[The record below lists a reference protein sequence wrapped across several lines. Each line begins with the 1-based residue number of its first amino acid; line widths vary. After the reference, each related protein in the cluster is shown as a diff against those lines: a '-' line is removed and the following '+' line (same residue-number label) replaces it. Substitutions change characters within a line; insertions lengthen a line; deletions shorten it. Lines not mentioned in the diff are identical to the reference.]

1 MENEFLDFVILN
13 LKAEVKTCEAKL
25 KVEES
30 GNKIAFLQGFCSGF
44 KRLEKILNSLIIE
57 INVLDY
63 PENMFY
69 WDSEQKKYHL
79 GEEKL
84 SYSDLVH
91 LNALVY
97 DFIDFYDDKIK
108 KFVDEEIEECKN
120 LLFFNSE
127 KGRDIFFYHGVYQAI
142 IAPIEYAN
150 AIIEAYNIETDLR
163 KDNLFNEDE
172 E

>member
-1 MENEFLDFVILN
+1 
-13 LKAEVKTCEAKL
+13 
-25 KVEES
+25 
-30 GNKIAFLQGFCSGF
+30 
-44 KRLEKILNSLIIE
+44 
-57 INVLDY
+57 
-63 PENMFY
+63 MFY

-127 KGRDIFFYHGVYQAI
+127 KGKIFSFITAFIRQLSPLLNTQMQLLKRI
-142 IAPIEYAN
+142 
-150 AIIEAYNIETDLR
+150 T
-163 KDNLFNEDE
+163 
-172 E
+172 

>member
-1 MENEFLDFVILN
+1 MENEFLDFVISN
-13 LKAEVKTCEAKL
+13 LKAQVKTYEALL

-44 KRLEKILNSLIIE
+44 KRLEKILNGITTLENIS
-57 INVLDY
+57 DC
-63 PENMFY
+63 PKNMFSY
-69 WDSEQKKYHL
+69 YSLEKKYHL
-79 GEEKL
+79 VEDKL

-120 LLFFNSE
+120 LLFFSSE

-163 KDNLFNEDE
+163 KKNLFNEDE

>member
-1 MENEFLDFVILN
+1 MENEFLDFVISN
-13 LKAEVKTCEAKL
+13 LKAQVKTDEALL

-44 KRLEKILNSLIIE
+44 KRLEKILNGITTLENIS
-57 INVLDY
+57 DC
-63 PENMFY
+63 PENMFFY
-69 WDSEQKKYHL
+69 DSLEKKYYL
-79 GEEKL
+79 VEDKL

-91 LNALVY
+91 LNALIY

-120 LLFFNSE
+120 LLFFSSE

-172 E
+172 

>member
-1 MENEFLDFVILN
+1 MENEFLDFIISN
-13 LKAEVKTCEAKL
+13 LKAQVKTDEALL
-25 KVEES
+25 KFEES

-44 KRLEKILNSLIIE
+44 KRLSKILNGITTLENIS
-57 INVLDY
+57 DC
-63 PENMFY
+63 PENVFY

-84 SYSDLVH
+84 SYLDLVH
-91 LNALVY
+91 LNVLVY

-108 KFVDEEIEECKN
+108 KLVDEEIEECKN

-150 AIIEAYNIETDLR
+150 AIIEEYNIETELR
-163 KDNLFNEDE
+163 KENLFSEDE

>member
-1 MENEFLDFVILN
+1 M
-13 LKAEVKTCEAKL
+13 
-25 KVEES
+25 
-30 GNKIAFLQGFCSGF
+30 
-44 KRLEKILNSLIIE
+44 
-57 INVLDY
+57 
-63 PENMFY
+63 
-69 WDSEQKKYHL
+69 
-79 GEEKL
+79 
-84 SYSDLVH
+84 VH

-97 DFIDFYDDKIK
+97 DFIYFYDDKIK

-120 LLFFNSE
+120 LLFFSSE

-172 E
+172 

>member
-1 MENEFLDFVILN
+1 MENEFLDFVIFN

-44 KRLEKILNSLIIE
+44 KRLEKILNSLSIE
-57 INVLDY
+57 INVSDC
-63 PENMFY
+63 PKNMFY

-150 AIIEAYNIETDLR
+150 AIIEAYNIETELK

>member
-1 MENEFLDFVILN
+1 MENEFLDFVISN
-13 LKAEVKTCEAKL
+13 LKAQVKTDEALL

-44 KRLEKILNSLIIE
+44 KRLEKILNGIITVE
-57 INVLDY
+57 NVSDC
-63 PENMFY
+63 PENVFY

-84 SYSDLVH
+84 SFLDLVH
-91 LNALVY
+91 LNVLVY

-108 KFVDEEIEECKN
+108 KLVDEEIEECKN
-120 LLFFNSE
+120 LLVFNSE

-150 AIIEAYNIETDLR
+150 AIIEAYNIGTKLR

>member
-1 MENEFLDFVILN
+1 M
-13 LKAEVKTCEAKL
+13 KAQVKTDEALL

-44 KRLEKILNSLIIE
+44 KRLEKILNGIITVE
-57 INVLDY
+57 NVSDC

-69 WDSEQKKYHL
+69 YGNEEKRYHL
-79 GEEKL
+79 GEDKL
-84 SYSDLVH
+84 SYSDLLH
-91 LNALVY
+91 LNVLAY

-150 AIIEAYNIETDLR
+150 AIIEAYNIETELR

>member
-1 MENEFLDFVILN
+1 MENEFLDFVISN
-13 LKAEVKTCEAKL
+13 LKAQVKIDEALL

-44 KRLEKILNSLIIE
+44 KRLEKILNGIITVE
-57 INVLDY
+57 NVSDC
-63 PENMFY
+63 PKNMFY

-108 KFVDEEIEECKN
+108 KFVDEEIEECKS

-150 AIIEAYNIETDLR
+150 AIIEAYNIETELR

>member
-1 MENEFLDFVILN
+1 MENEFLDFVISN
-13 LKAEVKTCEAKL
+13 LKAQVKNDEALL

-44 KRLEKILNSLIIE
+44 KRLEKILNGIITVE
-57 INVLDY
+57 NVSDC
-63 PENMFY
+63 PENVFY

-79 GEEKL
+79 GAEKL

-108 KFVDEEIEECKN
+108 KLVDEEIEECKN

-127 KGRDIFFYHGVYQAI
+127 KGRDIFFYHGVYLAI

>member
-1 MENEFLDFVILN
+1 MENEFLDFVISN
-13 LKAEVKTCEAKL
+13 LKAQVKTYEALL

-108 KFVDEEIEECKN
+108 KYIDKEIEICKN
-120 LLFFNSE
+120 LLFFNSK

-172 E
+172 D

>member
-1 MENEFLDFVILN
+1 MENEFLDFVISN
-13 LKAEVKTCEAKL
+13 LKAQVKTDEALL

-44 KRLEKILNSLIIE
+44 KRLEKILNGITTLENIS
-57 INVLDY
+57 DC
-63 PENMFY
+63 PENMFSY
-69 WDSEQKKYHL
+69 DSLEKKYHL
-79 GEEKL
+79 VEDKL

-108 KFVDEEIEECKN
+108 KSLMKKCKN
-120 LLFFNSE
+120 LFFNSE
-127 KGRDIFFYHGVYQAI
+127 KGRDIFFCHGVYQAI

-150 AIIEAYNIETDLR
+150 AIIEAYNIETELR

>member
-1 MENEFLDFVILN
+1 MENEFLDFVISN

>member
-1 MENEFLDFVILN
+1 MKNRFLDFVISN

-108 KFVDEEIEECKN
+108 KFIDEEIEECKN

-150 AIIEAYNIETDLR
+150 AIIEAYNIETELR

-172 E
+172 D

>member
-1 MENEFLDFVILN
+1 MENEFLDFVISN
-13 LKAEVKTCEAKL
+13 LKAQVKTDEALL

-44 KRLEKILNSLIIE
+44 KRLEKILNGITTLENIS
-57 INVLDY
+57 DC
-63 PENMFY
+63 PKNMFSY
-69 WDSEQKKYHL
+69 DSLGKKYHL
-79 GEEKL
+79 VEDKL

-108 KFVDEEIEECKN
+108 KFVDEEIEECKS

>member
-1 MENEFLDFVILN
+1 
-13 LKAEVKTCEAKL
+13 
-25 KVEES
+25 
-30 GNKIAFLQGFCSGF
+30 
-44 KRLEKILNSLIIE
+44 
-57 INVLDY
+57 
-63 PENMFY
+63 MFY

-108 KFVDEEIEECKN
+108 KFVDEEIEECKS

-150 AIIEAYNIETDLR
+150 AIIEAYNIETELR

>member
-1 MENEFLDFVILN
+1 MENEFLDFVISN
-13 LKAEVKTCEAKL
+13 LKAQVKTDEALL

-44 KRLEKILNSLIIE
+44 KRLEKILNGITTLENIS
-57 INVLDY
+57 DC
-63 PENMFY
+63 PKNMFSY
-69 WDSEQKKYHL
+69 DSLGKKYHL
-79 GEEKL
+79 VEDKL

-172 E
+172 

>member
-1 MENEFLDFVILN
+1 MENEFLDFVIFN

-25 KVEES
+25 KIEES

-44 KRLEKILNSLIIE
+44 KRLEKILNSFSIE
-57 INVLDY
+57 INVSDL
-63 PENMFY
+63 PKNMFY

-127 KGRDIFFYHGVYQAI
+127 KGRDIFFYHGVFQAI

-150 AIIEAYNIETDLR
+150 AIIEAYNIETELR

-172 E
+172 D

>member
-1 MENEFLDFVILN
+1 MENEFLDFVISN
-13 LKAEVKTCEAKL
+13 LKAQVKTDEALL

-44 KRLEKILNSLIIE
+44 KRLEKILNGITTLENIS
-57 INVLDY
+57 DC
-63 PENMFY
+63 PGNMFY
-69 WDSEQKKYHL
+69 YNSLEKKYHL
-79 GEEKL
+79 VEDKL

-120 LLFFNSE
+120 LLFFSSE

-172 E
+172 